1 MRKLSTLVPF
11 GHRRRSR
18 RCSLESFQNCNSKLF
33 CLNITKIKYSLEA
46 FQDSNFQDCKSKQF
60 CLSITNIRLS
70 ILFYLSRGEESVP
83 QTPFRIAF
91 INCFF
96 LNISKI
102 KCPLNSFLGLKFQTL
117 FHLNF
122 TRIIENINLQGIFFP
137 KNQPKLYLLVP
148 IEHRRRQLYVIS
160 LKYAPVRMENF

>member
-46 FQDSNFQDCKSKQF
+46 FQDSNFQECESKQF
-60 CLSITNIRLS
+60 CLCITKIRFS

-91 INCFF
+91 IHCFI
-96 LNISKI
+96 LNILFGKIGIVVNYIIEKLKSKHNV
-102 KCPLNSFLGLKFQTL
+102 CLSFLWRQVFLRERKK
-117 FHLNF
+117 
-122 TRIIENINLQGIFFP
+122 IFYTYSGP
-137 KNQPKLYLLVP
+137 L
-148 IEHRRRQLYVIS
+148 
-160 LKYAPVRMENF
+160 A